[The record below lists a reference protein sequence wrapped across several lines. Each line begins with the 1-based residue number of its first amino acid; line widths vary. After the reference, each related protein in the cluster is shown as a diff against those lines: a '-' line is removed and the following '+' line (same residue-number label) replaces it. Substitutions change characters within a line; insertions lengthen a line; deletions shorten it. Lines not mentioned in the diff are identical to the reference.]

1 MSSNVYI
8 RFTWKGL
15 KLLKIRVAEEIGFC
29 FGVDRA
35 VKAAETL
42 LKDGKHVYVT
52 GDLIHNEEEMK
63 KLEEAGLR
71 SFDINSEW
79 PDLSDAIVL
88 IRAHGIPVEKLEEIK
103 KCSKGVVNATCPVVS
118 SLADSMLDAQK
129 NGFEI
134 LLYGHESH
142 DEVVY
147 LKSVVKDLK
156 IFDSVDLLSYSTK
169 KIALFSQTTMDSGG
183 FKAIVKKIA
192 ESIDELSVVMI
203 RNSIC
208 NVTYEREEEVKTL
221 ARENDICMII
231 GGSKSSNTRKLFNIA
246 KSINDKTYLVLNS
259 AEIEPEWFVS
269 AKSVG
274 VCSGTSTSM
283 KIVNEI
289 VEKLR
294 VFKN

>member
-1 MSSNVYI
+1 M
-8 RFTWKGL
+8 
-15 KLLKIRVAEEIGFC
+15 RVAEEIGFC

-35 VKAAETL
+35 VRAAETL
-42 LKDGKHVYVT
+42 LKDGQHVYVT

-71 SFDINSEW
+71 SFDVDAEW

-88 IRAHGIPVEKLEEIK
+88 IRAHGVPVEKLEKIK

-118 SLADSMLDAQK
+118 SLADSILDAQK
-129 NGFEI
+129 NGFEV
-134 LLYGHESH
+134 LLYGHENH

-156 IFDSVDLLSYSTK
+156 ISDSVDIPGYSTK
-169 KIALFSQTTMDSGG
+169 KIALFSQTTMDSEG
-183 FKAIVKKIA
+183 FKIIAQKIVKN
-192 ESIDELSVVMI
+192 IDELSVVMI

-208 NVTYEREEEVKTL
+208 NVTYKREEEVRRL
-221 ARENDICMII
+221 AQGNDVCLII

-259 AEIEPEWFVS
+259 AEIKPEWFVS
-269 AKSVG
+269 VKSVG

-283 KIVNEI
+283 EI
-289 VEKLR
+289 VDGIVERLR
-294 VFKN
+294 VFEN